1 MAYQKLQARK
11 AVEVTPS
18 DTLDIPNPS
27 SPDGVKNLGN
37 VLYVGTG
44 GDLVVTTASGDK
56 VTFVNIQG
64 GSFLP
69 IQVVRVWNTGTTA
82 ANIIALW

>member
-27 SPDGVKNLGN
+27 SPDGIKNLGN

-44 GDLVVTTASGDK
+44 GDLVVTTAAEDK

-69 IQVVRVWNTGTTA
+69 IQVVKVWATGTTA

>member
-1 MAYQKLQARK
+1 MAYQKLQASK
-11 AVEVTPS
+11 AVDVTPS
-18 DTLDIPNPS
+18 DTLNIPSS
-27 SPDGVKNLGN
+27 SPDGVPNAGN

-44 GDLVVTTASGDK
+44 GDLKVTTVAGDD

-69 IQVVRVWNTGTTA
+69 IQVVKVWNTGTTA
-82 ANIIALW
+82 DDILALW

>member
-1 MAYQKLQARK
+1 MAYQKLQATK
-11 AVEVTPS
+11 AVEVTPN
-18 DTLDIPNPS
+18 DAVNIPNPT
-27 SPDGVKNLGN
+27 SPDGVANAGN

-44 GDLVVTTASGDK
+44 GDLVVTTVAGDK

-64 GSFLP
+64 GTFLP
-69 IQVVRVWNTGTTA
+69 IQVVKVWATGTTA

>member
-1 MAYQKLQARK
+1 MAYQKLQATR
-11 AVEVTPS
+11 AVDVTPS
-18 DTLDIPNPS
+18 DTVEILDPAS
-27 SPDGVKNLGN
+27 GDGAYTSGN

-56 VTFVNIQG
+56 TTFVNIQDG
-64 GSFLP
+64 TFIP
-69 IQVVRVWNTGTTA
+69 VQVVKVWNTGTTA